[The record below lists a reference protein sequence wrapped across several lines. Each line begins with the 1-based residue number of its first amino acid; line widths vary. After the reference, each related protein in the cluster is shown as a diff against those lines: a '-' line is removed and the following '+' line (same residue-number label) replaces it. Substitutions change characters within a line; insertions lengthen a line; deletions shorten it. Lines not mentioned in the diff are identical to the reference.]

1 MRILFITHHYLS
13 SNGGGSFASRA
24 YINSFAECADSMTLL
39 YPKNDK
45 EDVFDSINSKIV
57 QIPVT
62 YDIPK
67 VCKLFDLIIGRVH
80 RYYDVVPKMLEAESY
95 DVVVF
100 DNSKTSYRLID
111 IAHRHNCKTIV
122 INHNFE
128 YEYVRDNAKGLL
140 RNIELYW
147 TRQYEREAAQK
158 SDLNLTLTK
167 QDLKSLCNLYRNGNN
182 DNFRYLGVFEYEKRE
197 HVIRNIKNKQE
208 STSQKCFAITGS
220 LGAVQTVKSLVE
232 WTESYFPVLK
242 EVYPEAKII
251 VAGKNPGKKII
262 DLCEKY
268 GIELIPSPESMDSVL
283 LNVDYYICPIS
294 KGGGMK
300 LRVMDG
306 LRMGIPVIAHSVS
319 VRGYERFLD
328 ECCLFEYNS
337 KESFRR
343 VLIDMKGIRFC
354 KQFILDC
361 YVRCFSLETGIQHV
375 DEILSELN
383 RC

>member
-167 QDLKSLCNLYRNGNN
+167 QDIKSLCDLYRDGNQ
-182 DNFRYLGVFEYEKRE
+182 DNFRYLGVFEYEYRT
-197 HVIRNIKNKQE
+197 HVLRNDEKKEANASK
-208 STSQKCFAITGS
+208 KCFAITGNLS
-220 LGAVQTVKSLVE
+220 AAQTVDSVVS
-232 WTESYFPVLK
+232 WIDSYYSVFREVFPNA
-242 EVYPEAKII
+242 EII
-251 VAGKNPGKKII
+251 VAGRNPGNKVV
-262 DLCEKY
+262 DLCKKF
-268 GIELIPSPESMDSVL
+268 GMTLIPSPKSMDSVL
-283 LNVDYYICPIS
+283 QNVDYYICPIS
-294 KGGGMK
+294 LGGGMK

-306 LRMGIPVIAHSVS
+306 LKMGIPVIAHSVS
-319 VRGYERFLD
+319 VRGYERFV
-328 ECCLFEYNS
+328 EENCLFEYND
-337 KESFRR
+337 KESFRK
-343 VLIDMKGIRFC
+343 VLLDMKNVSFNKRAMFE
-354 KQFILDC
+354 C
-361 YVRCFSLETGIQHV
+361 YKKSFSFETGIQKVH
-375 DEILSELN
+375 EILDEL
-383 RC
+383 